1 MSHSLMGDYRDLRVW
16 HEARVLAKRVRK
28 VAAGMKGGE
37 NAELRDQLT
46 RAAMSVPTNIVEGS
60 SHDSPREFA
69 RFLRYARASTSECE
83 GHLVL
88 ASDFEL
94 VGEENFKSLSKSIE
108 AVRKMLCG
116 LIDKLDDSP
125 PPDRRSRLQK
135 KNGKRATGSG
145 QRNSDDGE
153 SPSIKKVDDVP

>member
-1 MSHSLMGDYRDLRVW
+1 MGDYRDLRVW
-16 HEARVLAKRVRK
+16 HEARVLAKRARK

-37 NAELRDQLT
+37 NAELRNQLT

-60 SHDSPREFA
+60 AHDSPREFA
-69 RFLRYARASTSECE
+69 RFLRYARASASECE

-94 VGEENFKSLSKSIE
+94 VETEDFKLLSKSIE

-116 LIDKLDDSP
+116 LIDKLDDAP
-125 PPDRRSRLQK
+125 PPDRRRRRN
-135 KNGKRATGSG
+135 KNGNRAPGSG
-145 QRNSDDGE
+145 HRTSDDGD
-153 SPSIKKVDDVP
+153 SPSSKQPDGDP

>member
-1 MSHSLMGDYRDLRVW
+1 MGDYRDLRVW
-16 HEARVLAKRVRK
+16 HEARVLAKRARK
-28 VAAGMKGGE
+28 VAAGMTGGE
-37 NAELRDQLT
+37 NAELRNQLT

-60 SHDSPREFA
+60 AHDSPREFA
-69 RFLRYARASTSECE
+69 RFLRYARASASECE

-94 VGEENFKSLSKSIE
+94 VGDVDFKSLSKSIE

-125 PPDRRSRLQK
+125 PPEKRSRRQK
-135 KNGKRATGSG
+135 ENGKRAPGSG
-145 QRNSDDGE
+145 QRTSDDGQ
-153 SPSIKKVDDVP
+153 SPSAKKADDEP

>member
-1 MSHSLMGDYRDLRVW
+1 MGDYRDLRVW
-16 HEARVLAKRVRK
+16 HEARALAKRARK

-37 NAELRDQLT
+37 NAELRNQLT

-60 SHDSPREFA
+60 AHDSPREFA
-69 RFLRYARASTSECE
+69 RFLRYARASASECE

-94 VGEENFKSLSKSIE
+94 VGDEDFKSLSKSIE

-116 LIDKLDDSP
+116 LIDKLDDSAP
-125 PPDRRSRLQK
+125 REKRSRRQNG
-135 KNGKRATGSG
+135 NGKRAPGSG
-145 QRNSDDGE
+145 QRTSDDG
-153 SPSIKKVDDVP
+153 STPSAQKPEDNP

>member
-1 MSHSLMGDYRDLRVW
+1 MGDYRDLRVW
-16 HEARVLAKRVRK
+16 HEARALAKRARK

-37 NAELRDQLT
+37 NAELRNQLT
-46 RAAMSVPTNIVEGS
+46 RAAMSVPTNIVEGGA
-60 SHDSPREFA
+60 HDSPREFA
-69 RFLRYARASTSECE
+69 RFLRYARASASECE

-94 VGEENFKSLSKSIE
+94 VGDEDFKSLSKSIE

-125 PPDRRSRLQK
+125 PRDNRSGRQK
-135 KNGKRATGSG
+135 KNGERATGSG
-145 QRNSDDGE
+145 QRISDDGQ
-153 SPSIKKVDDVP
+153 SPSAKKPEDNR